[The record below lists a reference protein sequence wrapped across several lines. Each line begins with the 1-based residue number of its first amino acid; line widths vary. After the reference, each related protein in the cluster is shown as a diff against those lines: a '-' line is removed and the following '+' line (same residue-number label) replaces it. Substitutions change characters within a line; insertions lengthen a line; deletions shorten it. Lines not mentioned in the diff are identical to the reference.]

1 MPIGLVKKFIDD
13 SENDPNQSMLLAK
26 HEALKHKIER
36 IKSYP
41 SKALKP
47 YLEEL
52 EEDYKH
58 VNSIIDKSKTK
69 TVNNDNDN
77 NNNDNNN
84 NDNMI
89 SFFKPVKKS
98 DEQNLNDIPIA
109 KVIPDRKKDILAN
122 EDNEDNEDNG
132 DNEDNEDR
140 KNDKFF
146 KKLMEQQKKVIE
158 ENKKAKSTHVF
169 DQFTGNF
176 KDTEEITLSGS
187 KYFIR
192 YDKESRERRREI
204 FLNNDDKLTLTD
216 AEKELLD
223 NIGITDDT
231 YNAVRMYLFDFFE
244 ALPNCQSSI
253 AILTNRQC
261 EVSYYILWSVLLK
274 ARQDVQRKIDEQ
286 TSQGLIDSKLL
297 QYEARLKSM
306 TTRGLITNNAKKPC
320 DANHG
325 EHMEITNMIK
335 RLEGKLD
342 SVKTKVDTLKSQK
355 SQKGGSSGGGL
366 NEMKR
371 LYMLEESTV

>member
-1 MPIGLVKKFIDD
+1 MPIGQVKKFIDD
-13 SENDPNQSMLLAK
+13 SENDPKQSMLLAK

-41 SKALKP
+41 NKALKP

-58 VNSIIDKSKTK
+58 VNSVMDKFKTK
-69 TVNNDNDN
+69 TVNNDNN
-77 NNNDNNN
+77 NTV
-84 NDNMI
+84 
-89 SFFKPVKKS
+89 SFFKPVKNS
-98 DEQNLNDIPIA
+98 DEQNLNDIPVA
-109 KVIPDRKKDILAN
+109 KVISKGKTDILANENDEDNEEN
-122 EDNEDNEDNG
+122 EDNEDNEDS
-132 DNEDNEDR
+132 
-140 KNDKFF
+140 KNDKLF

-158 ENKKAKSTHVF
+158 ENKKPKSTHVF
-169 DQFTGNF
+169 DQFTGVF

-192 YDKESRERRREI
+192 YDKESRERRRDI

-306 TTRGLITNNAKKPC
+306 TTRGLITNNGEKPC
-320 DANHG
+320 EANHG

-355 SQKGGSSGGGL
+355 PQKGGSNGGGL